1 MDYQAE
7 ARNGIRF
14 RKLFGTLPDVLVPEM
29 YSELTSHRVLV
40 MEWVEGQRLSEVND
54 LRLVEPNNSKIWA
67 ILLAVCWVSFVV
79 YYVLFKAYHRI
90 GAYA

>member
-1 MDYQAE
+1 MY
-7 ARNGIRF
+7 
-14 RKLFGTLPDVLVPEM
+14 DVVGDVSLIA
-29 YSELTSHRVLV
+29 YSREVV
-40 MEWVEGQRLSEVND
+40 DVEQ
-54 LRLVEPNNSKIWA
+54 PNNSKIWA